1 MKALVTGAT
10 GFIGS
15 YLAEA
20 LLRRGYEVTCIARS
34 TSDLK
39 WIEHLDLKYIS
50 CDLAD
55 IDSCAGQIKDFDF
68 IFHLAGLTKAKT
80 ESEFFSANAVCTAKL
95 AKIAAE
101 RNVGLRRF
109 VYVSS
114 LAAAGP
120 SSDGVPL
127 KEDCEPMPVSFY
139 GKSKLEG
146 EKAVLRHCGE
156 MPVTVIRPSAV
167 YGPRDADFLVMFRMV
182 KRGIFPYWGEGFY
195 SMLYV
200 EDLVRGII
208 LSAEKKEAEGQ
219 TFFLSDEMVYT
230 NGEIIKGISE
240 ALETKPIKIRLPLPL
255 VPFFAFLGEKINK
268 KSIINS
274 DKVRELRFSNWTCDV
289 GKARRELGFGSK
301 TTLTEGVK
309 WTADWYK
316 IHRWL

>member
-1 MKALVTGAT
+1 MKALVTGAA

-20 LLRRGYEVTCIARS
+20 LLMRGYEVTCIVRG

-55 IDSCAGQIKDFDF
+55 VDYCADRVQGFDY
-68 IFHLAGLTKAKT
+68 IFHLAGLTKARS
-80 ESEFFSANAVCTAKL
+80 EREFFSANAECTGKL
-95 AKIAAE
+95 AKIAAKG
-101 RNVGLRRF
+101 NSGLRRF

-120 SSDGVPL
+120 CNDGVPL
-127 KEDCEPMPVSFY
+127 REDCEPKPVSFY

-146 EKAVLRHCGE
+146 ENAVLRYRGQ
-156 MPVTVIRPSAV
+156 MPVTIIRPSAV
-167 YGPRDADFLVMFRMV
+167 YGPRDSDFLVMFRMV
-182 KRGIFPYWGEGFY
+182 KNGIFPYWGEAFY
-195 SMLYV
+195 SMIYV
-200 EDLVRGII
+200 EDLVDGII
-208 LSAEKKEAEGQ
+208 MSAENNEAVDE

-230 NGEIIKGISE
+230 NGDVIKAMSA
-240 ALETKPIKIRLPLPL
+240 ALETKPFKIRLPLSL
-255 VPFFAFLGEKINK
+255 IPFFAFLGEKFNK

-274 DKVRELRFSNWTCDV
+274 DKMREIRFSNWTCDV
-289 GKARRELGFGSK
+289 GKAKSELGFSSK

>member
-20 LLRRGYEVTCIARS
+20 LLKRGYEVTCIARS
-34 TSDLK
+34 TSNLR
-39 WIEHLDLKYIS
+39 WIEHLDLQYIS

-55 IDSCAGQIKDFDF
+55 IDSCAGQVRDFDY
-68 IFHLAGLTKAKT
+68 IFHLAGRTKATT
-80 ESEFFSANAVCTAKL
+80 EREFFSANAVCTDKL
-95 AKIAAE
+95 ARIAAE
-101 RNVGLRRF
+101 RNPGLRRF
-109 VYVSS
+109 VYISS

-120 SSDGVPL
+120 SNDGVPL
-127 KEDCEPMPVSFY
+127 KEDCEPKPVSFY

-146 EKAVLRHCGE
+146 ERAVLGYRGD
-156 MPVTVIRPSAV
+156 MPVTVLRPSAV

-182 KRGIFPYWGEGFY
+182 KRGVFPYWGEGLY

-200 EDLVRGII
+200 EDLVHAII
-208 LSAEKKEAEGQ
+208 LSAEKKEAENK

-230 NGEIIKGISE
+230 SGDIVGAISA
-240 ALETKPIKIRLPLPL
+240 ALETKPLKIRLPLSL
-255 VPFFAFLGEKINK
+255 VPFVACVGEKINK

-274 DKVRELRFSNWTCDV
+274 DKARELRFSNWTCDV
-289 GKARRELGFGSK
+289 GKARSELGFSSK
-301 TTLTEGVK
+301 TTLMEGVK

>member
-20 LLRRGYEVTCIARS
+20 LLKRGYEVTCIARS
-34 TSDLK
+34 SSNLK
-39 WIEHLDLKYIS
+39 WIEDLDLKYIS

-55 IDSCAGQIKDFDF
+55 IDSRAGQLKGFDY
-68 IFHLAGLTKAKT
+68 IFHLAGRTKAAA
-80 ESEFFSANAVCTAKL
+80 ESEFFLANAVCTAKL

-101 RNVGLRRF
+101 STSGLKRF
-109 VYVSS
+109 VYISS

-120 SSDGVPL
+120 SIDGVPL
-127 KEDCEPMPVSFY
+127 TEDCEPAPVSFY

-146 EKAVLRHCGE
+146 EKAVLRYRGD
-156 MPVTVIRPSAV
+156 MPVTILRPSAV
-167 YGPRDADFLVMFRMV
+167 YGPRDADFLVMFRMI
-182 KRGIFPYWGEGFY
+182 KRGISPYWGEGRY

-208 LSAEKKEAEGQ
+208 LSAEKRESEDK

-230 NGEIIKGISE
+230 NGEIVGAISA
-240 ALETKPIKIRLPLPL
+240 ALQTKPLRIRLPLS
-255 VPFFAFLGEKINK
+255 VMPFFAFLGEKISK

-274 DKVRELRFSNWTCDV
+274 DKIRELRFSDWTCDA
-289 GKARRELGFGSK
+289 GKARSELGFRSR
-301 TTLTEGVK
+301 TTLREGVK

>member
-1 MKALVTGAT
+1 MKALVTGAA

-20 LLRRGYEVTCIARS
+20 LLKRGYEVTCIARS
-34 TSDLK
+34 TSNLR

-50 CDLAD
+50 CDLTD
-55 IDSCAGQIKDFDF
+55 IDSCADKMREFDY
-68 IFHLAGLTKAKT
+68 IFHLAGRTKATT
-80 ESEFFSANAVCTAKL
+80 EREFFLANAVCTGKL

-101 RNVGLRRF
+101 RSPGLRRF
-109 VYVSS
+109 IYISS

-120 SSDGVPL
+120 SSDGIPL
-127 KEDCEPMPVSFY
+127 KEDCEPVPVSFY

-146 EKAVLRHCGE
+146 ERAVLRYRE
-156 MPVTVIRPSAV
+156 VMPITIIRPPAV
-167 YGPRDADFLVMFRMV
+167 YGPRDTDFLVMFRMV
-182 KRGIFPYWGEGFY
+182 KRGIFPFWGKGVY

-200 EDLVRGII
+200 EDLVNGIM
-208 LSAEKKEAEGQ
+208 LSAEKKEAEDKV
-219 TFFLSDEMVYT
+219 FFLSDEMVYT
-230 NGEIIKGISE
+230 NEHIIEEISA
-240 ALETKPIKIRLPLPL
+240 ALETKPLKIRLPLSL

-274 DKVRELRFSNWTCDV
+274 DKVRELRFSNWTCAVD
-289 GKARRELGFGSK
+289 KAKSELGFSSK
-301 TTLTEGVK
+301 TTLREGVK

>member
-182 KRGIFPYWGEGFY
+182 KRGIFPY
-195 SMLYV
+195 
-200 EDLVRGII
+200 
-208 LSAEKKEAEGQ
+208 
-219 TFFLSDEMVYT
+219 LSDEMVYT